1 MHSFFFQFFNCHL
14 ILTRLEALKCIEQ
27 QDHRCRKRTSF
38 GWDLKKSNRFINI
51 FAPQVFFSIVRM
63 NGLKPIRWPRNS
75 LSSEL
80 RCFEFLFA
88 ESRFLAG
95 VGSGAAVGRC
105 QFVIF
110 AFKFF
115 FSRLPRCKLGILI
128 FVFFPFTNA
137 VPQTTRL
144 FRPLYLLSYLLNY
157 HLRLTVL
164 QDYF

>member
-1 MHSFFFQFFNCHL
+1 
-14 ILTRLEALKCIEQ
+14 
-27 QDHRCRKRTSF
+27 
-38 GWDLKKSNRFINI
+38 
-51 FAPQVFFSIVRM
+51 M

-75 LSSEL
+75 LSGEL

-88 ESRFLAG
+88 ENRFLAG

-115 FSRLPRCKLGILI
+115 FFKIAKDANLESFYFRL
-128 FVFFPFTNA
+128 FPFTNA
-137 VPQTTRL
+137 VPQATRL

-164 QDYF
+164 QDYFKTLLLVATSVGRFLQISSKPNRTIYSFCCYFQF